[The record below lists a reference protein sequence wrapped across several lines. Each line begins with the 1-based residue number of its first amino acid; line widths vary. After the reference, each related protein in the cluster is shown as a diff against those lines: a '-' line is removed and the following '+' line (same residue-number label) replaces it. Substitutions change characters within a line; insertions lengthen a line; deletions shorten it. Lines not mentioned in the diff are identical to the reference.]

1 MRVFL
6 YELRKLFNW
15 KVLLLILFI
24 SFLFYKLFLSFY
36 FENFPNGRPAKDEF
50 MITKEM
56 INKYGHEMDEKEFQ
70 HFKNWY
76 KQKKDEANAYLKSQQ
91 DAEKLG
97 ITTYEQFRQLD
108 LTNKQYADF
117 HEKVVFVDQADV
129 FWELQA
135 FENII
140 EQYESKGRDIE
151 SYTDED
157 QQERVK
163 QIMANN
169 DVNSVFPYL
178 VYENYNELT
187 RFWAVLIIISVVMV
201 TCRVHITDRLNN
213 AISLQYT
220 TKTGR
225 NLFSAKLLAALA
237 ATALITTVQ
246 IVIFWFFYLGNGTQ
260 AFFPLS
266 INSFY
271 NFYYFWFDFTFEGYI
286 ITTVIAIYIVAIV
299 AALFSV
305 FFSRIAQNYITLIGS
320 LVPIVVLLSY
330 CTLKYLVG
338 ELFAI
343 LHPLMLTIGTF
354 LVLIAISTIFIIYRI
369 KQEKLVDLI

>member
-1 MRVFL
+1 
-6 YELRKLFNW
+6 
-15 KVLLLILFI
+15 
-24 SFLFYKLFLSFY
+24 
-36 FENFPNGRPAKDEF
+36 
-50 MITKEM
+50 
-56 INKYGHEMDEKEFQ
+56 MDEKEFQ

-187 RFWAVLIIISVVMV
+187 RFWTVLIIISVVMV

-225 NLFSAKLLAALA
+225 NLFSLKLLAALA

-271 NFYYFWFDFTFEGYI
+271 NFYHFWFDFTFEGYI
-286 ITTVIAIYIVAIV
+286 ITTVIATYIVAIV

-354 LVLIAISTIFIIYRI
+354 LVLIAISTIFIIYRM

>member
-135 FENII
+135 FE
-140 EQYESKGRDIE
+140 
-151 SYTDED
+151 
-157 QQERVK
+157 
-163 QIMANN
+163 
-169 DVNSVFPYL
+169 
-178 VYENYNELT
+178 
-187 RFWAVLIIISVVMV
+187 
-201 TCRVHITDRLNN
+201 
-213 AISLQYT
+213 
-220 TKTGR
+220 
-225 NLFSAKLLAALA
+225 
-237 ATALITTVQ
+237 
-246 IVIFWFFYLGNGTQ
+246 
-260 AFFPLS
+260 
-266 INSFY
+266 
-271 NFYYFWFDFTFEGYI
+271 
-286 ITTVIAIYIVAIV
+286 
-299 AALFSV
+299 
-305 FFSRIAQNYITLIGS
+305 
-320 LVPIVVLLSY
+320 
-330 CTLKYLVG
+330 
-338 ELFAI
+338 
-343 LHPLMLTIGTF
+343 
-354 LVLIAISTIFIIYRI
+354 
-369 KQEKLVDLI
+369 

>member
-1 MRVFL
+1 M
-6 YELRKLFNW
+6 
-15 KVLLLILFI
+15 
-24 SFLFYKLFLSFY
+24 
-36 FENFPNGRPAKDEF
+36 
-50 MITKEM
+50 
-56 INKYGHEMDEKEFQ
+56 Q
-70 HFKNWY
+70 
-76 KQKKDEANAYLKSQQ
+76 SQQ

-163 QIMANN
+163 QIMANK

-187 RFWAVLIIISVVMV
+187 RFWTVLIIISVVMV

-225 NLFSAKLLAALA
+225 NLFSLKLLAALA

-260 AFFPLS
+260 AFFRFPS
-266 INSFY
+266 IRSII
-271 NFYYFWFDFTFEGYI
+271 FTIFGL
-286 ITTVIAIYIVAIV
+286 T
-299 AALFSV
+299 SH
-305 FFSRIAQNYITLIGS
+305 
-320 LVPIVVLLSY
+320 
-330 CTLKYLVG
+330 LK
-338 ELFAI
+338 
-343 LHPLMLTIGTF
+343 
-354 LVLIAISTIFIIYRI
+354 AISSQR
-369 KQEKLVDLI
+369 

>member
-1 MRVFL
+1 
-6 YELRKLFNW
+6 
-15 KVLLLILFI
+15 
-24 SFLFYKLFLSFY
+24 
-36 FENFPNGRPAKDEF
+36 
-50 MITKEM
+50 
-56 INKYGHEMDEKEFQ
+56 
-70 HFKNWY
+70 
-76 KQKKDEANAYLKSQQ
+76 
-91 DAEKLG
+91 
-97 ITTYEQFRQLD
+97 
-108 LTNKQYADF
+108 
-117 HEKVVFVDQADV
+117 KVVFVDQADV

-187 RFWAVLIIISVVMV
+187 RFWTVLIIISVVMV

-354 LVLIAISTIFIIYRI
+354 LVLIAISTIFIIYRM